1 MKNRTH
7 KITPKRIYLRDK
19 IWYIVSP
26 FLVFLKDKTFFEL
39 LLSML
44 VSAIPVRDFSV
55 WLVTHS
61 YQMSAV
67 INAVASIIAARF
79 VLNEFLIEVAV
90 LGEVDI
96 DLSSFK
102 QYTRFIR
109 NGFWGYKDVST
120 DSTPNK
126 IKKMILVA
134 MLAISTTFTFNIF
147 VRLISVESAKYDNV
161 EQIQY
166 SVPIWLGLILYG
178 VVSPMVEE
186 MVFRG
191 VIYNRVKKFYP
202 VWKSVLV
209 SAVLFGVFHGN
220 ILQFIYGVI
229 MGILIALC
237 YEWMGCFGAPVICHA
252 AANIFAFM
260 WTSITNGSNIYV
272 SWGNFMI
279 SLLISGLILGIL
291 WNVKNKLQA

>member
-26 FLVFLKDKTFFEL
+26 FLVFMIAKTFFEL

-67 INAVASIIAARF
+67 INAVASIIAVRF

-109 NGFWGYKDVST
+109 KGFWGYKDVST

-126 IKKMILVA
+126 IKKLILVA

-147 VRLISVESAKYDNV
+147 VRLISVESAKYDNI

-237 YEWMGCFGAPVICHA
+237 YEWIGCFGAPVLYHA
-252 AANIFAFM
+252 AANIFAFT
-260 WTSITNGSNIYV
+260 WTYITNGSDMYI

-291 WNVKNKLQA
+291 WNVRNKLQA

>member
-26 FLVFLKDKTFFEL
+26 FLVFMIAKIFFEL

-67 INAVASIIAARF
+67 INAVASIIAVRF

-109 NGFWGYKDVST
+109 NGFWGYKDIST

-134 MLAISTTFTFNIF
+134 LLAISTTFTFNIF

-229 MGILIALC
+229 MGILIAFC
-237 YEWMGCFGAPVICHA
+237 YEWMGCFGAPVIYHA
-252 AANIFAFM
+252 AVNIFAFM
-260 WTSITNGSNIYV
+260 WTRITNGSNIYV